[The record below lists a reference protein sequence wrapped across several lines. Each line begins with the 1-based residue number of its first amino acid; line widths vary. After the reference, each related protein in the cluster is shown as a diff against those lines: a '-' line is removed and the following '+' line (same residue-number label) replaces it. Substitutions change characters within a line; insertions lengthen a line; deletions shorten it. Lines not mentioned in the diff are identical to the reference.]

1 MLKDAKVV
9 EGQDAVFEA
18 VFSGPVP
25 HITWCANDISV
36 ENGDKYNI
44 TVSEDK
50 LSHRLVVKNCSQ
62 EDKGVY
68 TAIAGIKSSR
78 ATLAVNGKSSR
89 GTKKQTTI
97 VSILLHCNAYESE

>member
-9 EGQDAVFEA
+9 EGQDAVFEG
-18 VFSGPVP
+18 VFSGPVQQ
-25 HITWCANDISV
+25 ITWCANDISL
-36 ENGDKYNI
+36 EHGDKYNI

-62 EDKGVY
+62 GDKGVY

-78 ATLAVNGKSSR
+78 ATLSVDGKSSR
-89 GTKKQTTI
+89 GTKKQATI
-97 VSILLHCNAYESE
+97 CSIVYESE